1 MNARKSVILTAGGL
15 LLGGCASFMSTETP
29 RADARVLA
37 NNLSGEPHVH
47 CSRAAEP
54 GRVAV
59 FSVNSNAISLTL
71 LDENQIISKQ
81 KLLETAGA
89 VSALKSARADG
100 GWYLAWLENAGEAPG
115 SWKFSFVTE
124 EGRTAWTSPVSIG
137 PVFSG
142 RFPVALAVTAKQEL
156 AAAWN
161 DTDPTTGALY
171 VTHALIGRD
180 GVIASS
186 RTAGRGSGPGAF
198 YQGPALA
205 PDAEG
210 GYYLA
215 FRQADRETDRG
226 IVLGRYSPSGELLW
240 PDFFDVPDN
249 GKYASP
255 PFLVS
260 DGSGGVLV
268 AWEDGRAGNMDIFA
282 QKVSNEGKPLW
293 DERGVG
299 VAVGKGNQWSPRAAM
314 NGNGGFYFAWLDDGT
329 GSQWRT
335 VVQNIG
341 PNGAPRW
348 DPSGI
353 SALPSD
359 YKQYDPDI
367 ETDGDKLI
375 ATWEEARWGL
385 YQVFA
390 QEFSKNGQPLL
401 GQDGYL
407 AAQAQCSQKDTSLA
421 SAKDGAIGLAWKEFC
436 GEKWKAAALVDN
448 PLK

>member
-1 MNARKSVILTAGGL
+1 MNARNAVILTAGGL

-37 NNLSGEPHVH
+37 NNLAAEPHVH
-47 CSRAAEP
+47 CSRSGEP

-71 LDENQIISKQ
+71 LDESQILSKQ
-81 KLLETAGA
+81 QLLETAGG
-89 VSALKSARADG
+89 VSALKSARAEG
-100 GWYLAWLENAGEAPG
+100 GWYLAWRENGAEAGAA
-115 SWKFSFVTE
+115 WKFLFVTE
-124 EGRTAWTSPVSIG
+124 EGKAAWPSPVSIG
-137 PVFSG
+137 PVFSD
-142 RFPVALAVTAKQEL
+142 RFPLATAVTAKQEL

-161 DTDPTTGALY
+161 DTDPATGALY

-180 GVIASS
+180 GVLASS
-186 RTAGRGSGPGAF
+186 RTAGRGNGPGTF

-205 PDAEG
+205 PDNEG

-226 IVLGRYSPSGELLW
+226 IILGRYAASGEPVW
-240 PDFFDVPDN
+240 PDFFDIPDN

-255 PFLVS
+255 PLLVA
-260 DGSGGVLV
+260 DGNGGVLA
-268 AWEDGRAGNMDIFA
+268 AWEDGRQGSMDIFA
-282 QKVSNEGKPLW
+282 QRVSGEGKQLW
-293 DERGVG
+293 AERGVG
-299 VAVGKGNQWSPRAAM
+299 IAMGKGNQWAPRAAM

-341 PNGAPRW
+341 PNGEPRW
-348 DPSGI
+348 DPAGI

-367 ETDGDKLI
+367 ETDGNTLI

-385 YQVFA
+385 YQIFA
-390 QEFSKNGQPLL
+390 QAFSKDGKPLL
-401 GQDGYL
+401 TQDGYL
-407 AAQAQCSQKDTSLA
+407 AAQAQCAQKDTSLS

-436 GEKWKAAALVDN
+436 SEKWKTAAVVDN